1 MTRPPGTT
9 DWSAVRSTSPVDWKP
24 RVRTILDHYTD
35 RTPGSFVEEKEFA
48 LVWHY
53 RMVHPEFGD
62 WIANELLATLEP
74 ALADTELIAQRG
86 QRGHKIVEVK
96 FVWANK
102 GDVLARLQDACPDA
116 EFVLFAGD
124 DRTDEDLFARLP
136 PTAWS
141 VRVGEGTSGARFRV
155 PTPTHVQTLL
165 ARLAELS
172 PTVSE
177 R

>member
-1 MTRPPGTT
+1 
-9 DWSAVRSTSPVDWKP
+9 
-24 RVRTILDHYTD
+24 
-35 RTPGSFVEEKEFA
+35 
-48 LVWHY
+48 
-53 RMVHPEFGD
+53 MVHPEFGD

-124 DRTDEDLFARLP
+124 NRTDEDLFARLP